1 MLLILLGLLIT
12 TIWTFYRHKTKKMY
26 GVPEIIMN
34 SILGLSLGALFLVV
48 GSVLSGTNVPI
59 ETTTTEY
66 ELVNM
71 GDTTYADVHGNIH
84 GSAFLVRGTIST
96 DLSAGFS
103 YYQKEDSGYTLKTAK
118 ATQSVIKYSNET
130 PKVVVEQTYCKRS
143 NPKGPT
149 IGLLFF
155 EMCETEKEYTHY
167 TFYIPEGSIVER
179 FNLGE

>member
-1 MLLILLGLLIT
+1 MLFI
-12 TIWTFYRHKTKKMY
+12 
-26 GVPEIIMN
+26 
-34 SILGLSLGALFLVV
+34 ILGLVIAIIYSLCKKDLYVAEMVAFGFIATLVGFV
-48 GSVLSGTNVPI
+48 VCFVLTVITGPNVPI

-84 GSAFLVRGTIST
+84 GSAFLMRGTIST

-130 PKVVVEQTYCKRS
+130 PKVVIEQAYCKRS
-143 NPKGPT
+143 NPKGPA

-167 TFYIPEGSIVER
+167 TFYIPEGSIVEK

>member
-1 MLLILLGLLIT
+1 MLFI
-12 TIWTFYRHKTKKMY
+12 
-26 GVPEIIMN
+26 
-34 SILGLSLGALFLVV
+34 ILGLAIAVIYCIFCRDDLYVTEMVAFGFIGTLLGFIVCFTL
-48 GSVLSGTNVPI
+48 SVIAGPNVPI

-130 PKVVVEQTYCKRS
+130 PKVVVEQAYCKRS

>member
-1 MLLILLGLLIT
+1 MLFI
-12 TIWTFYRHKTKKMY
+12 
-26 GVPEIIMN
+26 
-34 SILGLSLGALFLVV
+34 ILGLAIAVIYCILNSKDLYVSEMVALVLTGILVGFV
-48 GSVLSGTNVPI
+48 TCGIASAIAGPNVPI

-71 GDTTYADVHGNIH
+71 GDTTYADVNGNIH

-103 YYQKEDSGYTLKTAK
+103 YYQEEGDGYTLKTAK
-118 ATQSVIKYSNET
+118 ATQSVIKYSNDT
-130 PKVVVEQTYCKRS
+130 PKVVVEQAYCKRS

-167 TFYIPEGSIVER
+167 TFYIPEGSIVEK